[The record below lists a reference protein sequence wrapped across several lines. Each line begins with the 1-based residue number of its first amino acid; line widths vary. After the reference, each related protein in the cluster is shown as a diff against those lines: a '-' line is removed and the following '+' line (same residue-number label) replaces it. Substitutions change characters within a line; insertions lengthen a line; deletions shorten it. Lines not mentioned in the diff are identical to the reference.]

1 MLKKFKT
8 FFFVFEVLK
17 SHSRSTGIPTFFISL
32 FSIFKVA
39 LCICMINEW
48 LGWVRQVIAHLRRST
63 LVFCDNENSHFY
75 SISLSFLIRY
85 RVEIV
90 KEYLLHI
97 QNTSCVIQVKVRN
110 PQQFFWP
117 EMKKIWK
124 SYISYGLVIYKFL
137 EHYKGSK
144 LNVRKIFY
152 YIKKDHIKCGFCLQ

>member
-1 MLKKFKT
+1 MKKKVLKKFKT

-48 LGWVRQVIAHLRRST
+48 LGWVRQVIAHLRGST

-90 KEYLLHI
+90 KEVCI

-137 EHYKGSK
+137 AHYKESK
-144 LNVRKIFY
+144 LNVRKS
-152 YIKKDHIKCGFCLQ
+152 IKKDNIKGGFCLQ